1 MKIKALS
8 FRQPWAELVIDGIKT
23 MDLRTWNTHYRGLLA
38 VYASQTIEK
47 EACYEHNIDPDQLTT
62 GAVIGIVDLLNVTK
76 LDERTYNEQST
87 AHLNARH
94 FRESL
99 YGWKLVNPRRLDNPK
114 PVRGR
119 LNLFDV
125 YLDSGDINE
134 ISEGSNSGD
143 LELETISN
151 DELFFGDA
159 LPFEL
164 RMIPENDPNTG
175 GASYHLDLFQRRVQ
189 PPSIQKSLYRQDPKE
204 MDKVVELGGSNLRA
218 VANHVL
224 ETLRENGYKATD
236 LNPSRRE
243 PFKLEEEWGVRLGLL
258 FLSIKPLSKIDR
270 VELISQG
277 IRDMTSEELYYW
289 YSKCTQKKSG
299 KRAQKALRILLA
311 ED

>member
-23 MDLRTWNTHYRGLLA
+23 MDLRTWNTHYRGPLA
-38 VYASQTIEK
+38 IYASQTIEK

-62 GAVIGIVDLLNVTK
+62 GAVIGIVDLLNLSI
-76 LDERTYNEQST
+76 LDERTYKEQSI
-87 AHLNARH
+87 AHLNSRR

-99 YGWKLVNPRRLDNPK
+99 YGWELVNPRRLENPK

-125 YLDSGDINE
+125 NLDSREINKT
-134 ISEGSNSGD
+134 SEGSKPRD
-143 LELETISN
+143 LELETVSN
-151 DELFFGDA
+151 DEPFLGDA

-164 RMIPENDPNTG
+164 RLIPENDPSTG
-175 GASYHLDLFQRRVQ
+175 RASYRLDLFQRRVQ
-189 PPSIQKSLYRQDPKE
+189 PPSNQNSLYRQDSNE
-204 MDKVVELGGSNLRA
+204 MEKVVELGGSNLQA
-218 VANHVL
+218 VANQVI

-236 LNPSRRE
+236 LNTGRRE

-258 FLSIKPLSKIDR
+258 FLSIKPISKMDR
-270 VELISQG
+270 IEAIVEG

-289 YSKCTQKKSG
+289 YSKCINHSTGGRS
-299 KRAQKALRILLA
+299 RRALRILLA
-311 ED
+311 NE